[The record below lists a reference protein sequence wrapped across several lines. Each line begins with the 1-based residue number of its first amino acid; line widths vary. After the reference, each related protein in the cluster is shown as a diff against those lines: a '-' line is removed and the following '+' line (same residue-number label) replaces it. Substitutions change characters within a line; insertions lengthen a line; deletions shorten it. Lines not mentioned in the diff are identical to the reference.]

1 MKLNAYVFFGAATL
15 FGTISCG
22 NNNDEAPA
30 ARSSTLPGPLMRPG
44 WNCNATGCHFPLGQ
58 TKPPPWSAGGTV
70 FLDRMSDPNDGVKG
84 AVVTLTDEEGKEVSL
99 TTNEAGNFYTLEK
112 LVGPLRV
119 SLSYDGRTIRM
130 PGTAPAGSCNFCHQP
145 LGDAKGRIYLPP
157 Q

>member
-1 MKLNAYVFFGAATL
+1 MKLKAYVFVSAALFCGAM
-15 FGTISCG
+15 SCG
-22 NNNDEAPA
+22 NNDEDQPV
-30 ARSSTLPGPLMRPG
+30 ARSSTTPGPLMRPG

-70 FLDRMSDPNDGVKG
+70 FLDRKSDPSEGVKG

-119 SLSYDGRTIRM
+119 SLSYEGRTIRM
-130 PGTAPAGSCNFCHQP
+130 PGKAPAGSCNFCHQP
-145 LGDAKGRIYLPP
+145 LGDAQGRIFLPP
-157 Q
+157 K